1 MLTRLSYRF
10 IAILFITFVFLTS
23 SIFFSIALC
32 IWLCTYPF
40 DKRLW
45 LLHRFTCAWA
55 SLYIWIFPP
64 WVVTVIG
71 RDKIDP
77 LKTYV
82 IVSNHQS
89 LVDILVAFTLFVH
102 FKWVSKSEIF
112 QVPLIG
118 WNMFLNQYVPLERG
132 RKTSIKKMYSACE
145 RHLKLGSSIFMFPEG
160 TRSTTGK
167 MRNFKEGAFVLAKR
181 LDVPVLP
188 IVINGSK
195 NAVPKN
201 SLNFH
206 GRTHVHVEI
215 LDAVEPEQFNTTPA
229 SELTLQVREMIRC
242 RVNEEQQGQATAT
255 TEQ

>member
-1 MLTRLSYRF
+1 MLTRLTYRF
-10 IAILFITFVFLTS
+10 IAIIFITFVFLTS
-23 SIFFSIALC
+23 SVFFSLALG
-32 IWLCTYPF
+32 IWLVTYPF

-64 WVVTVIG
+64 WAVTVIG

-77 LKTYV
+77 AKTYV

-89 LVDILVAFTLFVH
+89 LVDILVVFTLFAH

-118 WNMFLNQYVPLERG
+118 WNMSLNQYVPLERG
-132 RKTSIKKMYSACE
+132 RKTSIRKMYSACE
-145 RHLKLGSSIFMFPEG
+145 RHLKLGSSVFLFPEG

-167 MRNFKEGAFVLAKR
+167 MRDFKEGAFVLAKR
-181 LDVPVLP
+181 LEVPVLP

-215 LDAVEPEQFNTTPA
+215 LDAVNPEQFNTTSV
-229 SELTLQVREMIRC
+229 SELTCQIKEMIRS
-242 RVNEEQQGQATAT
+242 RVNEEQIDALAAAAD
-255 TEQ
+255 

>member
-1 MLTRLSYRF
+1 MLTRLTYRF
-10 IAILFITFVFLTS
+10 IAILFISFVFITS
-23 SIFFSIALC
+23 TVFFSIALG
-32 IWLCTYPF
+32 IWLCTYRF

-64 WVVTVIG
+64 WSVTVIG

-77 LKTYV
+77 AKTYI

-102 FKWVSKSEIF
+102 FKWVSKSDIF

-118 WNMFLNQYVPLERG
+118 WNMSLNQYVPLERG
-132 RKTSIKKMYSACE
+132 RKTSIKKMYNACE
-145 RHLKLGSSIFMFPEG
+145 RHLKLGSSVFLFPEG

-167 MRNFKEGAFVLAKR
+167 MRDFKEGAFVLAKR
-181 LDVPVLP
+181 LEVPVLP

-215 LDAVEPEQFNTTPA
+215 LDAVNPEQFETT
-229 SELTLQVREMIRC
+229 SVTELTFQIKEMIRC
-242 RVNEEQQGQATAT
+242 RVNEEQTDAVALT
-255 TEQ
+255 TE

>member
-1 MLTRLSYRF
+1 MLTRLTYRL
-10 IAILFITFVFLTS
+10 IAIVFISFVFLS
-23 SIFFSIALC
+23 SSVFFIIAVG
-32 IWLCTYPF
+32 IRVCTYPF

-64 WVVTVIG
+64 WAVTVIG
-71 RDKIDP
+71 REKIDP
-77 LKTYV
+77 NKTYI

-112 QVPLIG
+112 KVPLIG
-118 WNMFLNQYVPLERG
+118 WNMLLNQYVPLERG

-145 RHLKLGSSIFMFPEG
+145 RHLKLGSSIFLFPEG

-167 MRNFKEGAFVLAKR
+167 MRDFKEGAFVLAKR
-181 LDVPVLP
+181 LEVPILP

-215 LDAVEPEQFNTTPA
+215 LDALDPAGFKAVAA
-229 SELTLQVREMIRC
+229 SELTQQVRELIRS
-242 RVNEEQQGQATAT
+242 RVKEELVEVTAG
-255 TEQ
+255 